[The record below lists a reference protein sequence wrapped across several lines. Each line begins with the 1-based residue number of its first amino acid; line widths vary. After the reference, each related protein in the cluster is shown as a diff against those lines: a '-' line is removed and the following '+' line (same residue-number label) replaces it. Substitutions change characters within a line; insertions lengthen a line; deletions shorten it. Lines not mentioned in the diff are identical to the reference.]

1 MSGLFVM
8 SQEVRKIKTS
18 VDWHIH
24 VNVTISETYP
34 YHLSYKNMHLYN
46 VKPRSQTA
54 MVDND
59 KSQLTK

>member
-1 MSGLFVM
+1 MSRLFVM

-18 VDWHIH
+18 VGWHIH
-24 VNVTISETYP
+24 VNVTISEAYP
-34 YHLSYKNMHLYN
+34 YHLSCENMHLYN

-59 KSQLTK
+59 KSQLAK